1 MATGCPHREP
11 MPGPGGI
18 EQKTGRTHSGSSP
31 EREMAEGQLLAWAR
45 GDWAVSRG
53 AASAAPGASSAPPWP
68 ARAGGQLLAWAR
80 GGWAVSRGEASAA
93 PGAFSGAPPWPARA
107 RALASISLI
116 RFSWLILVALAS

>member
-1 MATGCPHREP
+1 M
-11 MPGPGGI
+11 
-18 EQKTGRTHSGSSP
+18 GSSP

-80 GGWAVSRGEASAA
+80 GDWAVSRGEASV
-93 PGAFSGAPPWPARA
+93 APPWPARA